1 MYQLKY
7 VPISQ
12 SPLVPI
18 RHYVGHHEYL
28 LLLITTDGIAN
39 LCFARNAHDSEAEA
53 WLIHSCGL
61 EGSQVEIINPID
73 LYSGL

>member
-12 SPLVPI
+12 SPFVPI
-18 RHYVGHHEYL
+18 CPYVGHHKYL
-28 LLLITTDGIAN
+28 LMLMTTDGIAN
-39 LCFARNAHDSEAEA
+39 LCFAGNAHDLEAEA

-61 EGSQVEIINPID
+61 EGSQVEIIR
-73 LYSGL
+73 

>member
-18 RHYVGHHEYL
+18 RPYVGYHKYL
-28 LLLITTDGIAN
+28 LMLVTEDGIVDVY
-39 LCFARNAHDSEAEA
+39 FAENTHDSEAEA
-53 WLIHSCGL
+53 WLINSCGL
-61 EGSQVEIINPID
+61 EGSQVEIIR
-73 LYSGL
+73 

>member
-1 MYQLKY
+1 M
-7 VPISQ
+7 
-12 SPLVPI
+12 
-18 RHYVGHHEYL
+18 
-28 LLLITTDGIAN
+28 LITADGTAHFCFTDK
-39 LCFARNAHDSEAEA
+39 AHDSEAET